1 MSCEVTWRRLRWN
14 RIMYETFLR
23 EAKLSNNEKTVLDCI
38 IEEQSRVQIALSLHV
53 SLSTLDRRIK
63 RIKQKYMDVQPR
75 NADVLPPI
83 IILEYNGMI

>member
-1 MSCEVTWRRLRWN
+1 
-14 RIMYETFLR
+14 MYETFLR
-23 EAKLSNNEKTVLDCI
+23 EAKLSNNEKMVLDCI
-38 IEEQSRVQIALSLHV
+38 IEEQSRVQIALSQHV